1 MSKSNLVAR
10 EDINPIDSTLETV
23 EQLLNDIE
31 RQFLMNVTF
40 SSDQEMVVRILRHL
54 RSTLMYYAL
63 CRAPVP
69 PAAGS
74 KKETC
79 RGC

>member
-1 MSKSNLVAR
+1 MLESTSCQKMSKSNLVAR

-40 SSDQEMVVRILRHL
+40 SSDHRVFWLERIERV
-54 RSTLMYYAL
+54 
-63 CRAPVP
+63 C
-69 PAAGS
+69 
-74 KKETC
+74 E
-79 RGC
+79 